1 MSTQRTTGGSIDLDG
16 DGDLRADEDTQ
27 FLLTALQELVDRLSG
42 RGPDG
47 TEVPSEAIE
56 RWEGDEFLYVETPL
70 GRAAGVE
77 IDVSIQGGRAFIR
90 MAR

>member
-16 DGDLRADEDTQ
+16 AGDLRDDEDNQ
-27 FLLTALQELVDRLSG
+27 YLLTALQELLDRLSG

-47 TEVPSEAIE
+47 TVVPSEAVE
-56 RWEGDEFLYVETPL
+56 QWEGEEFFYVETPL
-70 GRAAGVE
+70 ARAAGVE